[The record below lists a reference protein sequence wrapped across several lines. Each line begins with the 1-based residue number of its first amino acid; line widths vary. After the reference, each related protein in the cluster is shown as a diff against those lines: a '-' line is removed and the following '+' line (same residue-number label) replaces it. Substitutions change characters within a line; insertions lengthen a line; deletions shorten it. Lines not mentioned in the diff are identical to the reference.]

1 MVRRYLW
8 TGPDAHCSL
17 SASRLCR
24 IWIRRAL
31 LQINQVGGIPFV
43 LGCILAAP
51 SLPDIIIAVP
61 PVPRPPP
68 IPRPAPLFPTRT
80 HARTHMP
87 RRRLEHFTAASN
99 GPVELVCLRSVQYTE
114 YSGRMRPLPVWTQEG
129 EFPSHYA

>member
-17 SASRLCR
+17 WASRLCR

-51 SLPDIIIAVP
+51 SLPDIITAVP

-80 HARTHMP
+80 HA
-87 RRRLEHFTAASN
+87 SY
-99 GPVELVCLRSVQYTE
+99 GPVALVRLRSVQYTE